1 MKINIKIKRSPLAK
15 STAFSLLICLV
26 TDLFAQIRQD
36 TLRLFIIGNSFSQN
50 ASTFLPQMAK
60 ERGKPLLS
68 AMPNLPEKSS
78 KQSSDESA
86 GWAVRI

>member
-15 STAFSLLICLV
+15 STAFFLLLIYLV
-26 TDLFAQIRQD
+26 TDFFAQNQQD

-50 ASTFLPQMAK
+50 ASNFLPQMAK
-60 ERGKPLLS
+60 ERGKTLIIGH
-68 AMPNLPEKSS
+68 ANLEKSS

-86 GWAVRI
+86 